1 MSDKH
6 VTSNWKILKM
16 NVIFDKKVSKALKG
30 ILIIIMYW
38 SHMFNHPERLQKEIE
53 WISLFKIGGRTVEEF
68 LVPFFHVA
76 VPCFFFIAGYGYY
89 ISNLNRTKS
98 AKKQILGLYTKYWIV
113 FAAFIPLCAILGKI
127 QITPV
132 SLLLN
137 LIGLSSSYCGE
148 WWFLSTYVEIIFVFS
163 LIDKYIRNHNVKT
176 IHVFTVSVAL
186 SFAGYLINAVLSHV
200 GIDTDN
206 LILHE
211 LYYFLIKQP
220 LFIIGW
226 CLARCDYIKKMNA
239 FLNRVESK
247 KKVLLICILCIF
259 TFTFQYITLIP
270 ETYIYIVYLPVF
282 VYMFSLASLMMPKLI
297 SQIFEEFGKYST
309 YMWLCHSILLYKLV
323 QKYIYFPKISILCW
337 MNLVCLSF
345 GCSII
350 LANIEKSIWG
360 VFRYF
365 KES

>member
-1 MSDKH
+1 M
-6 VTSNWKILKM
+6 
-16 NVIFDKKVSKALKG
+16 
-30 ILIIIMYW
+30 
-38 SHMFNHPERLQKEIE
+38 
-53 WISLFKIGGRTVEEF
+53 
-68 LVPFFHVA
+68 
-76 VPCFFFIAGYGYY
+76 
-89 ISNLNRTKS
+89 
-98 AKKQILGLYTKYWIV
+98 
-113 FAAFIPLCAILGKI
+113 
-127 QITPV
+127 
-132 SLLLN
+132 
-137 LIGLSSSYCGE
+137 
-148 WWFLSTYVEIIFVFS
+148 
-163 LIDKYIRNHNVKT
+163 
-176 IHVFTVSVAL
+176 
-186 SFAGYLINAVLSHV
+186 
-200 GIDTDN
+200 
-206 LILHE
+206 HE

>member
-1 MSDKH
+1 
-6 VTSNWKILKM
+6 
-16 NVIFDKKVSKALKG
+16 
-30 ILIIIMYW
+30 
-38 SHMFNHPERLQKEIE
+38 MF
-53 WISLFKIGGRTVEEF
+53 V
-68 LVPFFHVA
+68 
-76 VPCFFFIAGYGYY
+76 
-89 ISNLNRTKS
+89 
-98 AKKQILGLYTKYWIV
+98 
-113 FAAFIPLCAILGKI
+113 AFIPLCAILGKI
-127 QITPV
+127 QITPA

-176 IHVFTVSVAL
+176 IYVFTVSVAL

-226 CLARCDYIKKMNA
+226 CLARCDYFKKMNA

-270 ETYIYIVYLPVF
+270 ETYLYIVYLPVF

-337 MNLVCLSF
+337 MNLVCISF

-350 LANIEKSIWG
+350 LANIEKSIWA
-360 VFRYF
+360 FLDTL
-365 KES
+365 KKHKTKKI